1 MTGPLPSVR
10 NKYGGVYVD
19 SANLPEDAADFTRR
33 LQASLAAW
41 EAADVPVAWLQIPG
55 RLGGLL
61 APALAQG
68 FEFHH
73 CSGDAVMLVRRIA
86 AAAYVPTAATH
97 SIGVGGVVINEAR
110 ELLVVLE
117 HRDLKARP
125 GYYKLPGG
133 MLEPGEHLIEG
144 VIREVREETGIE
156 TGFGGLV
163 SMRHHHHGQF
173 GASNIYA
180 VCNLLPRTLQI
191 TRDEGEIARA
201 CWVAVDEYLADP
213 HIGLYNRRVVR
224 AALEG
229 WPLISI
235 KLDGYMTRPDDYE
248 VFVPM
253 RPEDPVDEA

>member
-41 EAADVPVAWLQIPG
+41 EAADIPVAWLQIPG

-68 FEFHH
+68 FECHH
-73 CSGDAVMLVRRIA
+73 CSGDAVMLVRRIRPE
-86 AAAYVPTAATH
+86 AYVPTAATH

-117 HRDLKARP
+117 RRDLKARP
-125 GYYKLPGG
+125 GHFKLPGG
-133 MLEPGEHLIEG
+133 MLEPGEHLVDG
-144 VIREVREETGIE
+144 VVREVREETGIE
-156 TGFGGLV
+156 TGFDGLV
-163 SMRHHHHGQF
+163 SMRHHHQGQF

-180 VCNLLPRTLQI
+180 VCSLRPCTLRI
-191 TRDEGEIARA
+191 TRDDSEIARA
-201 CWVAVDEYLADP
+201 HWIPVDEYLDDP
-213 HIGLYNRRVVR
+213 RIGLYNRRVVR

-229 WPLISI
+229 RPLNSI
-235 KLDGYMTRPDDYE
+235 KLDGYMTRPADYE
-248 VFVPM
+248 IFVPA
-253 RPEDPVDEA
+253 DGA